1 VQFSSSTTM
10 EWVCSSAAQQLWR
23 ECAAQQLN
31 NSSSFENLAP
41 DSQPQVKKL
50 DLSPLVRIA
59 KEYSGTLYSSS
70 SSSSSSQR
78 CKCKSTQKSGCFP
91 QAENW
96 VASEQAWPIRTEL
109 QNAQKKLGM
118 CKLASKLSMNLELYK
133 NLGNC
138 FSPKLKCSDYQYF
151 SFAFFPSSQKQTS
164 CSFSGSRTSAAAKD

>member
-1 VQFSSSTTM
+1 MPGKRGGELVGMDHCCCTLAWRIHTIDAVLQELLQPRLVHTVAEKFLLL
-10 EWVCSSAAQQLWR
+10 CR
-23 ECAAQQLN
+23 ECAVQQLN

-70 SSSSSSQR
+70 SSSSSSSQR
-78 CKCKSTQKSGCFP
+78 CKCKSTQRSGCFP

-109 QNAQKKLGM
+109 QNAQNKLGM
-118 CKLASKLSMNLELYK
+118 CKIASKRCPWILS
-133 NLGNC
+133 
-138 FSPKLKCSDYQYF
+138 SIKL
-151 SFAFFPSSQKQTS
+151 
-164 CSFSGSRTSAAAKD
+164 

>member
-1 VQFSSSTTM
+1 MCNPQIESAARTVTSSCQAKGWGASWDGSLLLHLGLTNTHHWCSPTRIATTASCVYSSWEILITM
-10 EWVCSSAAQQLWR
+10 ERVCSSAAQQLWR

-70 SSSSSSQR
+70 SSSQR
-78 CKCKSTQKSGCFP
+78 CKCKSTQRSSCIP

-109 QNAQKKLGM
+109 QNAPKKIGHV
-118 CKLASKLSMNLELYK
+118 
-133 NLGNC
+133 
-138 FSPKLKCSDYQYF
+138 
-151 SFAFFPSSQKQTS
+151 
-164 CSFSGSRTSAAAKD
+164 